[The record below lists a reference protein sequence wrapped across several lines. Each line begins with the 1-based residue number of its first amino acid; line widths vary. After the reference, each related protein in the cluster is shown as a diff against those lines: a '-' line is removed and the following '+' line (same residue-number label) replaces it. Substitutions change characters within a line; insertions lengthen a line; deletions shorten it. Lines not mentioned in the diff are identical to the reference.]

1 MIKRV
6 LFILIVSLS
15 AGSLFAQKLGYKEIQ
30 IGKTLKNIKDLQK
43 YKLTPDTAH
52 NDRWFITGDSLR
64 IFLTDIGHLE
74 ITVDKNEVIKWVAA
88 YTKERVF
95 EDYKDWLYE
104 LGYLLNVINSD
115 LGKLNSSDV
124 SRPLDSQLSL
134 AWSFTDTKTALSL
147 ATKKVDKSIFRL
159 KGNYTLTWAE
169 DPHNM
174 AGLKF

>member
-1 MIKRV
+1 MLKSV

-15 AGSLFAQKLGYKEIQ
+15 AGSLFAQKLGYREIQ
-30 IGKTLKNIKDLQK
+30 IGKTLKNIKALHK

-52 NDRWFITGDSLR
+52 NNRWFVTGDSLR

-95 EDYKDWLYE
+95 EDCKDWLYE

-115 LGKLNSSDV
+115 VGKLNSSDV
-124 SRPLDSQLSL
+124 SRPMNSQLLL
-134 AWSFTDTKTALSL
+134 AWSFTDTKTALLL

-159 KGNYTLTWAE
+159 EGNYILTWAE
-169 DPHNM
+169 DPNNM